1 MSLEGKT
8 PEEIE
13 KLANFANTILTKAR
27 KETLH
32 LAKKVDPTFTSPELE
47 IDEKIE
53 AATAKLN
60 EQNAELTKQIL
71 AEKIERSRESKKAE
85 LKAAGYDIEAVEK
98 VMTDNG
104 ISNYEGAVKLMKA
117 EAVLAPSSPPSRE
130 SRMPT
135 NFKDI
140 QKNPTAWAR
149 DEAHKAVDELMR
161 ARTG

>member
-53 AATAKLN
+53 AATSKLTEKN
-60 EQNAELTKQIL
+60 LDLEKQIL
-71 AEKIERSRESKKAE
+71 AERMERARAEKTRE

-104 ISNYEGAVKLMKA
+104 ISSYDAAVKLMKA
-117 EAVLAPSSPPSRE
+117 EAVLAPSTPTSRE

-149 DEAHKAVDELMR
+149 DEAHKAVDEIMR